1 MKKKSVICG
10 AFIAM
15 CSVSLFMG
23 MNKSSE
29 DISRISLNEV
39 EALAICEVSANAA
52 LNIGYCTKLVNSNIE
67 TCVEEG
73 APSCVRCSGT
83 ILVKEKE

>member
-1 MKKKSVICG
+1 MNKKSIIGG
-10 AFIAM
+10 AFVAMM

-39 EALAICEVSANAA
+39 EALAACEVSANAN
-52 LNIGYCTKLVNSNIE
+52 LNTGYCTKLVDSNIE
-67 TCVEEG
+67 TCVEKG
-73 APSCVRCSGT
+73 DPSCVRCSGN
-83 ILVKEKE
+83 L